1 VGVSN
6 LRHNAAQILK
16 VIEWLWPRLEKRGG
30 TSDLPPMNRKAKGE
44 STPPV
49 SEHVLDIMNANTVAG
64 KYFREVLEECER
76 GGKQYGGIDYGDLLR
91 WIRYDSGIL
100 RDDGVRA
107 AARGMCLHMA
117 QVVAQ
122 RFGADAQ
129 VHVYTYPGDTEARA
143 KTREA
148 QVIDTAKSRRIL
160 VDEIERVAER
170 EGCSAWAAMGLLED
184 RKGYS
189 LPHMRKALEVV
200 RREREGV
207 A

>member
-1 VGVSN
+1 MRY
-6 LRHNAAQILK
+6 L
-16 VIEWLWPRLEKRGG
+16 EWVWPRLEKRGG
-30 TSDLPPMNRKAKGE
+30 TSDLPPLNRKAKGE

-64 KYFREVLEECER
+64 KYFREVLEECAR
-76 GGKQYGGIDYGDLLR
+76 GGKSYGGHDYGDLLR
-91 WIRYDSGIL
+91 AIRYDSGIL
-100 RDDGVRA
+100 REEGVREA
-107 AARGMCLHMA
+107 AWGMCLHIA
-117 QVVAQ
+117 QVIAH
-122 RFGADAQ
+122 RFGPQAQ
-129 VHVYTYPGDTEARA
+129 IHVYTYPGDVEARQ

-170 EGCSAWAAMGLLED
+170 EECSAWAAMGLLED